1 LVEPVSTDPEEWF
14 RIVDSCGSLSLSRGS
29 NMASEGRWLGGFST
43 RSVDGLT
50 VTLTADPGR
59 FGTNTFTVVI
69 KNPDGTPS
77 SNGSVFIVTSMVEM
91 DMGQDTI
98 NLSPASAPGTYTGQG
113 EIPMAG
119 HWKLQV
125 VIRTREDPT
134 HLHSVTFTISAS
146 F

>member
-1 LVEPVSTDPEEWF
+1 VVPATTTNF
-14 RIVDSCGSLSLSRGS
+14 G
-29 NMASEGRWLGGFST
+29 ATGGVQT
-43 RSVDGLT
+43 LTQQVDGLT
-50 VTLTADPGR
+50 VTLSANPGR
-59 FGTNTFTVVI
+59 FGTNTFTVVV
-69 KNPDGTPS
+69 KNPNGAPA
-77 SNGSVFIVTSMVEM
+77 SNGSVFIVTSMIEM

-98 NLSPASAPGTYTGQG
+98 NLSPTSAPGTYTGQG

-119 HWKLQV
+119 HWKLHV